1 MGQGVDAALK
11 TIIGDDELAQLQR
24 DGRYQRDVY

>member
-1 MGQGVDAALK
+1 VAEQARVGAEEADAY
-11 TIIGDDELAQLQR
+11 IRYLQR